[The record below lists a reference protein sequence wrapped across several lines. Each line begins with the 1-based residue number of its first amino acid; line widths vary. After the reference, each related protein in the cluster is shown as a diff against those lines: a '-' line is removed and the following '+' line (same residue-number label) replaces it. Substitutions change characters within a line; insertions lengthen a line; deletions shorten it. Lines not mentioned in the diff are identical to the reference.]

1 MKNITSFGEIL
12 FDVYPD
18 KKTLGGAPFNFIYHI
33 IKLTGQGS
41 FISRIGEDEPGR
53 EILSRLK
60 SAGISTAFIQN
71 DQTHPTG
78 AANANLDEN
87 KIPHW
92 IIEGNCAYDFI
103 DAASDL
109 NDLLKSKT
117 DCLYFGTLAQ
127 RNAISKETLR
137 SFFGRKIKYFCDLNL
152 RQNFYNE
159 EVLISSLEN
168 ADALKLNNDE
178 LKILNSLL
186 LKKNE
191 NEVDLIKRLSGNF
204 NIELVCLTKGE
215 EGAVIYMNGEI
226 SRYKVD
232 VKNVVDT
239 VGAGDAYASV
249 LCIGYMEGWQL
260 NRINKAATEFASA
273 IVQVEGALPK
283 DDNLYNQFKE
293 KIKYERTKQR

>member
-33 IKLTGQGS
+33 IKLTGQGN
-41 FISRIGEDEPGR
+41 FISRVGDDEPGR
-53 EILSRLK
+53 KILGGLT

-92 IIEGNCAYDFI
+92 IIEENRAYDFI
-103 DAASDL
+103 EATSSI
-109 NDLLKSKT
+109 NDLIKNKT

-127 RNAISKETLR
+127 RNVISKETLR
-137 SFFGRKIKYFCDLNL
+137 SLFGKKIKYFCDLNL

-159 EVLISSLEN
+159 DVLISSLEN
-168 ADALKLNNDE
+168 ADALKLNDDE
-178 LKILNSLL
+178 LKILNNLL
-186 LKKNE
+186 LKKSE

-215 EGAVIYMNGEI
+215 DGAAIYKNGETNCC
-226 SRYKVD
+226 KVN

-239 VGAGDAYASV
+239 VGAGDAYASI
-249 LCIGYMEGWQL
+249 LSIGYLQGWDIGK
-260 NRINKAATEFASA
+260 INKLASEFAA
-273 IVQVEGALPK
+273 EIIKVDGALPK
-283 DDNLYNQFKE
+283 DDNVYKSFKE
-293 KIKYERTKQR
+293 KINDG